1 MSKKAKKRE
10 KSKQINPQQHRQA
23 QKPPSQMKKQKSF
36 LSVFWQMLVGMSVI
50 CGIIAFVFLL
60 VPRVTLEIGPSLDPK
75 NPFKDIIY
83 IVNNGYFKV
92 IEIKSSLANGYM
104 KDINQNNFTIGEL
117 SGYKDSYIQSLLPDQ
132 KAALKIDNAFN
143 VPPNYIQRAEFDFV
157 LNFKFCPLPI
167 KCKRLFRIKTERTYD
182 NKLIWTFVS
191 N

>member
-1 MSKKAKKRE
+1 MEKSKKI
-10 KSKQINPQQHRQA
+10 KQINPQQHRQA
-23 QKPPSQMKKQKSF
+23 QKLPSQMKKQKMSQSF
-36 LSVFWQMLVGMSVI
+36 LSVSWQMIVGMSVI
-50 CGIIAFVFLL
+50 FGIIAFVLLL
-60 VPRVTLEIGPSLDPK
+60 VPRVTLEIGPSLDSR

-83 IVNNGYFKV
+83 MVNNGYFKV
-92 IEIKSSLANGYM
+92 IEIKSFLANGYM
-104 KDINQNNFTIGEL
+104 KDINQNNIIIGEL